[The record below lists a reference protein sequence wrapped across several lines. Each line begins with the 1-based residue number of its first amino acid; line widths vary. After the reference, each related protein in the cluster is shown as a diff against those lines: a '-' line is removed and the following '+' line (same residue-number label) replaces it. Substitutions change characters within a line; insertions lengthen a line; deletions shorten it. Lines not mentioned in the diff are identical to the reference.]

1 MTDLIHTFPMY
12 ARREMLSLPQ
22 CQKLMDTVESE
33 GSWRD
38 YDVAPDQVGNAV
50 RQQFQ
55 DLRHPDFRELH
66 DFALTFLNRIN
77 ADHWNFVLD
86 GWQQPLRIAR
96 YLPGYR
102 HDWHT
107 DYTNEDASKLA
118 FSMPLN
124 DSYTGGVLQLL
135 ESERIDQLPGHA
147 VVFPAF
153 QGHRVTEVTSGV
165 RYVLLGW
172 LTGPRFV

>member
-1 MTDLIHTFPMY
+1 MTEMLESFRMY
-12 ARREMLSLPQ
+12 VQREMLAVDQ
-22 CQKLMDTVESE
+22 CGKLIDALESN
-33 GSWRD
+33 GQWRE
-38 YDVAPDQVGNAV
+38 YELAPDQVGNAV
-50 RQQFQ
+50 HQQFQ
-55 DLRHPDFRELH
+55 DLRHPDFRDLH
-66 DFALTFLNRIN
+66 DFALTYLMRMN
-77 ADHWNFVLD
+77 AQTWGFAID
-86 GWQQPLRIAR
+86 GWQQPLRISK
-96 YLPGYR
+96 YLPGFR

-107 DYTNEDASKLA
+107 DYTEADASKLA

-124 DSYTGGVLQLL
+124 DAYTGGELQLL
-135 ESERIDQLPGHA
+135 ESDRIEQRTGHA